1 MGRSIHGPSHR
12 RSRLLAAPY
21 HPRVAITVRT
31 IEDAEFPGW
40 IAALQVPFFGDGDP
54 ERQAAIRRPY
64 VDLRR
69 CWAALDGDRICAT
82 FRSLANELTLPGG
95 TTSPASAITA
105 VTVLPTH
112 RRQGLLRR
120 MMAADLDASVGRGE
134 PLAILIASEY
144 PIYGRYGFGRAAD
157 HVRLGVDARSARFLR
172 PGDGSVELVDR
183 DAIREVGPRLYERF
197 RLAQTGSILRN
208 DFWWDTTLGIVEA
221 PWPLPK
227 TPRYVLHRD
236 ERGDPQGY
244 LRYHVEEQWSD
255 RLSATTLVVD
265 ELLSCTNDAYAR
277 LWRFACEVDWVVTVK
292 AEDRSPDEAL
302 PWLLEDARAVRQHHR
317 SDFLWVRILDPLAAL
332 QARRYLA
339 AGRVV
344 IEVRDEAGYAGGRFA
359 LEADEDGAAVC
370 RRTRR
375 SPDVALDVQALGAA
389 YLGGASLRTL
399 AATGLVTEERSGAL
413 DRADAMFRSGVTP
426 WCSTWF

>member
-1 MGRSIHGPSHR
+1 MP
-12 RSRLLAAPY
+12 
-21 HPRVAITVRT
+21 ITIRT
-31 IEDAEFPGW
+31 IEDAELPAW
-40 IAALQVPFFGDGDP
+40 LAAFHVPFFVDADP

-64 VDLRR
+64 YDLRR
-69 CWAALDGDRICAT
+69 CLAAFDGDRICGT

-157 HVRLGVDARSARFLR
+157 HVRLGIDARSARFLR
-172 PGDGSVELVDR
+172 PGGGSAELVGR
-183 DAIREVGPRLYERF
+183 DAIRELGPGLYERF
-197 RLAQTGSILRN
+197 RVAQPGSIMRP
-208 DFWWDTTLGIVEA
+208 DYWWDQSLGIVEGA
-221 PWPLPK
+221 WPLPK
-227 TPRYVLHRD
+227 GLRYVLHRD
-236 ERGDPQGY
+236 EGGEPQGY
-244 LRYHVEEQWSD
+244 LRYHVEEKWND
-255 RLSATTLVVD
+255 RQPDSTLVVD
-265 ELLSCTNDAYAR
+265 ELLSCADDAYAR
-277 LWRFACEVDWVVTVK
+277 LWRFACEVDLVATVK

-302 PWLLEDARAVRQHHR
+302 PWLLADGRAVQQYHR

-339 AGRVV
+339 PGRVV
-344 IEVRDEAGYAGGRFA
+344 IEVSDEAGYAGGRFA
-359 LEADEDGAAVC
+359 LEADAGAAVC

-375 SPDVALDVQALGAA
+375 SPDVVLDVRALGAA

-399 AATGLVTEERSGAL
+399 AATGLVTEERAGAL
-413 DRADAMFRSGVTP
+413 DRADAMFRWHVTP